1 MGSFAG
7 CCDLL
12 SDLFFAIFNNNFFKL
27 IIVGPPV
34 VICFQIC
41 SLLYLT
47 TTQALKCNNHGWL

>member
-1 MGSFAG
+1 MNKTTQ

-12 SDLFFAIFNNNFFKL
+12 SDLFFAIFNNNWHDVFTIF
-27 IIVGPPV
+27 IVV

-47 TTQALKCNNHGWL
+47 TIAVTL